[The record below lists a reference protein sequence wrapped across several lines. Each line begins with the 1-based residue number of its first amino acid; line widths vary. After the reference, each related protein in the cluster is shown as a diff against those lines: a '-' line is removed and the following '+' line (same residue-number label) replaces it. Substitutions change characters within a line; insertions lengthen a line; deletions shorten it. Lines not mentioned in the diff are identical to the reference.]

1 LSTQTHEWDACG
13 PEAILRAAGGTVTDL
28 DGLPLRYNKE
38 LTPTPRGIVASNG
51 PLHGGCLEAV
61 KVIEAQRRRALRPG

>member
-1 LSTQTHEWDACG
+1 
-13 PEAILRAAGGTVTDL
+13 VTDL